1 MVDARR
7 KGYEWQRRVRQW
19 MEAQGWKVQARPAG
33 ETGDD
38 LTVHTGT
45 RLLSVECK
53 DVARPSV
60 GAWVDQA
67 ERQRSLGGIPVV
79 IWKRRGKGDVSD
91 AYAIIPLRHLPG
103 LMGDES

>member
-19 MEAQGWKVQARPAG
+19 CEAQGWQVQARPAG

-79 IWKRRGKGDVSD
+79 VWKRRGKGDVSD

-103 LMGDES
+103 LMGDEQ